1 MKTANYPIIYGDRIF
16 ARVINPHGK
25 SICELTLEQVSDLTE
40 VFGEVRQALR
50 SFRGLVR
57 LIVRNYTRGWSKD
70 QPMMFY
76 GDFPRPRLTTEPRES
91 YGDSAN
97 SSSRMLKPWETH

>member
-1 MKTANYPIIYGDRIF
+1 MRTVNYPISYGDRVF
-16 ARVINPHGK
+16 ARVINPQGK

-40 VFGEVRQALR
+40 VLGEVRQAMR

-76 GDFPRPRLTTEPRES
+76 GDFPHPRMTMEPSES
-91 YGDSAN
+91 YGTAPS